1 MSGGYREKVK
11 GLLNL
16 EGEVQIELEQ
26 ARRDIQNYANL
37 EPGPNDSE
45 VLKETKEAIRM
56 IMDDSFLKLRNE
68 VRDKLL
74 QGKEEN

>member
-1 MSGGYREKVK
+1 MK

-16 EGEVQIELEQ
+16 EGEVQTELEQ
-26 ARRDIQNYANL
+26 ARRDIQNEANL

-56 IMDDSFLKLRNE
+56 IMEDSFLRLRNE

-74 QGKEEN
+74 QGKGED